1 MNVDAPEESDGTSKI
16 NIREIV
22 AINTIL
28 EKLSSADGFKEY
40 MAHWDTLKEEYKRNE
55 EKEIG
60 VISFY
65 GRQVN
70 RIKKNVRPKARQ
82 MGLRT
87 KINTV
92 DKFQGME
99 RNIVIVSTVRSDKV
113 VHGTGVIENK
123 WGAGFADSPERLN
136 VALSRARRLLIVV
149 GNKNFFSTI
158 RDKQG
163 NYLYR
168 NAIREI
174 ESKGR
179 VIEYSDLIHG

>member
-1 MNVDAPEESDGTSKI
+1 MG
-16 NIREIV
+16 
-22 AINTIL
+22 
-28 EKLSSADGFKEY
+28 
-40 MAHWDTLKEEYKRNE
+40 HWDTLKDEYKRNE

-82 MGLRT
+82 MGIRT

-99 RNIVIVSTVRSDKV
+99 RNIIVVSTVRSNKAI
-113 VHGTGVIENK
+113 HGTNIIDNK
-123 WGAGFADSPERLN
+123 SAGFADSPERLN
-136 VALSRARRLLIVV
+136 VALSRARRLLIVI
-149 GNKNFFSTI
+149 GNKDFFSTI

-168 NAIREI
+168 NAIQEI
-174 ESKGR
+174 ESKGK
-179 VIEYSDLIHG
+179 VIAYTDLIHE